1 MIKTFKM
8 VNSQNSYDIIENDE
22 ILFSILK
29 SNNQVSGEKLYDK
42 IFKDL
47 PINESIKISIIEEG
61 FIDKQDIIIRDRF
74 KELIDKICEKIN
86 GTETNGTETN
96 EAGNAV
102 VNEEQK

>member
-8 VNSQNSYDIIENDE
+8 VNCQNSYDIKENDE

-42 IFKDL
+42 IFKNL
-47 PINESIKISIIEEG
+47 SINESIKISIIYEG
-61 FIDKQDIIIRDRF
+61 FTDKQDIIIRDRF

-86 GTETNGTETN
+86 GTETK
-96 EAGNAV
+96 EADNPV
-102 VNEEQK
+102 IKVEQK